1 MTTTPQDKSK
11 AYATHQ
17 RQDEDGRET
26 DKRALLRCAG
36 QLQEALNDGGK
47 DMKAY
52 ADALRSNQ
60 RLWTIFQVSLC
71 DPENTLP
78 RDLKVTL
85 LNLSRY
91 VDRTSFRAISE
102 FMPQLLNSLIDIN
115 RTIAAGLKPV
125 PQAAGVAPGVNA
137 GVNPSAYPTSAQA
150 MTPPPQMPV
159 AGSVSTSA

>member
-11 AYATHQ
+11 AYSTHQ
-17 RQDEDGRET
+17 RQDEDSRET
-26 DKRALLRCAG
+26 DKRALLSCAG
-36 QLQEALNDGGK
+36 RLQAALNDGGK

-52 ADALRSNQ
+52 AEALRNNQ

-85 LNLSRY
+85 LNLSQY
-91 VDRTSFRAISE
+91 IDRTSFRAITE

-115 RTIAAGLKPV
+115 RTIAAGLKPL
-125 PQAAGVAPGVNA
+125 PKTSAATTGTTPSVTAGAPSTG
-137 GVNPSAYPTSAQA
+137 YPTHTQA
-150 MTPPPQMPV
+150 PPPV
-159 AGSVSTSA
+159 AGSVMTTA